1 MAINNTNQSYQISP
15 QWITVK
21 EEFVCAFFDL
31 ANSFSNWQVSP
42 SNSELRKSWLKD
54 LKSLYLKIRIKM
66 KRYNEKYKEISE
78 DIDKY
83 VFGMKNFNIASQ
95 IEHTKHILGFIEEI
109 GLTKVEQ
116 EAQSWEERS
125 F

>member
-1 MAINNTNQSYQISP
+1 MGINNNNQKYQISP

-21 EEFVCAFFDL
+21 EEFVCSFFDL
-31 ANSFSNWQVSP
+31 ANSFSSWQVSP
-42 SNSELRKSWLKD
+42 SNSDLRKSWMKD

-66 KRYNEKYKEISE
+66 QRYNDKYKEISE
-78 DIDKY
+78 EIDKY
-83 VFGMKNFNIASQ
+83 IFGMKSFNIASQ
-95 IEHTKHILGFIEEI
+95 IEHTKHILAFIEEI